1 MLFFLFFLCFSHS
14 VIMVLL
20 YEFFFG
26 MFCCLISVLS
36 FMFNVKNFKVPFFT
50 FCSFFLVHLYLEI
63 KMLVNFTS
71 KVEFSN
77 FPANI
82 TSNFEVSFFCFFF
95 FFCCWRGQC
104 RIIPGFYFFL
114 RWGLVFHAA
123 FEFFSLPWVIMLRDF
138 HFLISFLQL
147 LFLRGLRF
155 WWIGWIW

>member
-1 MLFFLFFLCFSHS
+1 MCYFFSSFSVLVILWSWCFCMNFFWY
-14 VIMVLL
+14 VLL
-20 YEFFFG
+20 FN
-26 MFCCLISVLS
+26 LLS

-104 RIIPGFYFFL
+104 RIMPVFFFEVGFGYSCCFWIFFPPL
-114 RWGLVFHAA
+114 SNNVKR
-123 FEFFSLPWVIMLRDF
+123 FSLF
-138 HFLISFLQL
+138 NQFSTTFIS
-147 LFLRGLRF
+147 
-155 WWIGWIW
+155 